1 MASLK
6 NKNVKIV
13 EKFVISLCISILV
26 IAAGVAMIFIKGMN
40 LGVEFKGG
48 MTFEVSIEDE
58 VAASNL
64 SGAKED
70 SFKSDVN
77 AWLASGNVKLG
88 EDTYKFN
95 PAANVQKAG
104 ADTYEFRVDRDAKK
118 NGADYL
124 LDSKSDNFTEIFA
137 KESGEMSVA
146 VKNYAIDW
154 FKTNLDI
161 ELDAD
166 KVSVRTHTIGN
177 EVMQSIIKNAAIA
190 VAVAVAAILVY
201 IAIRF
206 TWVSGLAA
214 ILALVHDVLV
224 MTALTT
230 IFQIPVNSTYIAA
243 IITIIGYSIN
253 ATIVIFDRV
262 RELEK
267 TPSYAVLSDAEIAN
281 KAIVNTLWRSIL
293 TTVTTLVMIVSL
305 AIFGNST
312 IREFAFPI
320 IFGLLAGA
328 YSSILLSAPI
338 WVYLRKLFRMSGK
351 RPTLKTKAAKTE
363 TVETAE
369 VQA

>member
-1 MASLK
+1 M
-6 NKNVKIV
+6 
-13 EKFVISLCISILV
+13 
-26 IAAGVAMIFIKGMN
+26 
-40 LGVEFKGG
+40 
-48 MTFEVSIEDE
+48 
-58 VAASNL
+58 
-64 SGAKED
+64 
-70 SFKSDVN
+70 N

-104 ADTYEFRVDRDAKK
+104 ADTYEFRVDKDAKK

-363 TVETAE
+363 TVEAAE